1 MVNSN
6 TVIIVLLCILIFLFI
21 FDMYNRDCFSGV
33 GGTFYN
39 VDYKTK
45 DVSCDD
51 LTGTNACVVKTVRP
65 MRKEVCNKK
74 LNFISPNKRIGTN
87 EINIKKVN
95 KVLFNNTSLR
105 EQREQREQPEQEDIQ
120 VSQDGGMSL
129 DQIDNIQDDML
140 STLDLNDDVQ
150 YDLDKEREINNL
162 KVKNYINSNKR
173 YTNDTDSNNDN
184 TLSDVDNQLLSF
196 Y

>member
-1 MVNSN
+1 
-6 TVIIVLLCILIFLFI
+6 
-21 FDMYNRDCFSGV
+21 MYNRDYFSGV

-39 VDYKTK
+39 VDYRTK

-65 MRKEVCNKK
+65 IRKEVCNKK
-74 LNFISPNKRIGTN
+74 LNFISPNKRTGVN

-95 KVLFNNTSLR
+95 KVLFNNTSLL
-105 EQREQREQPEQEDIQ
+105 EKPEQEPEDIQ

-129 DQIDNIQDDML
+129 DQIDNIQDEMF
-140 STLDLNDDVQ
+140 SNLDLNDDDVQ
-150 YDLDKEREINNL
+150 YDLDKEREINNS
-162 KVKNYINSNKR
+162 KVKKYISSNKR
-173 YTNDTDSNNDN
+173 CTNDNESTNDN

>member
-1 MVNSN
+1 
-6 TVIIVLLCILIFLFI
+6 
-21 FDMYNRDCFSGV
+21 MYNRDCFSGV

-95 KVLFNNTSLR
+95 KVLCFNINVKTMLAENASSFNDFVKTS
-105 EQREQREQPEQEDIQ
+105 
-120 VSQDGGMSL
+120 VSIADG
-129 DQIDNIQDDML
+129 ITIC
-140 STLDLNDDVQ
+140 
-150 YDLDKEREINNL
+150 I
-162 KVKNYINSNKR
+162 
-173 YTNDTDSNNDN
+173 
-184 TLSDVDNQLLSF
+184 LSF
-196 Y
+196 LISSSILSVFFHGP